1 MKFLEILERAWMIA
15 AIAAVALGVF
25 NLVTYQKFDRLVYF
39 PIICAGFCVM
49 IYMNIRGQRRFR
61 TKMLQDEA
69 QRKAN
74 APKSE

>member
-1 MKFLEILERAWMIA
+1 MVA

-25 NLVTYQKFDRLVYF
+25 NLVYYQKFDRLVYF

-61 TKMLQDEA
+61 TKMLQEEEA
-69 QRKAN
+69 RRRADT
-74 APKSE
+74 PKGE

>member
-25 NLVTYQKFDRLVYF
+25 NLATYQKFDRLVYF
-39 PIICAGFCVM
+39 PIICAGFCVL

-61 TKMLQDEA
+61 EKMLQDEA

-74 APKSE
+74 TPKGE